1 MDNGGFESIWMRV
14 SQIMN
19 YFCPKP
25 KRPMSHII
33 APSLLS
39 ADFLNLQRDCEMLN
53 RSAADWFHLDVMDG
67 VFVPN
72 ISFGMPIIK
81 AIRKATNKVLDVH
94 LMIVQPERYIKDFKA
109 VGADILTVHYEASTH
124 LHRSLQAIKAEGM
137 KAGVSLNP
145 HTPVEVLEDVIE
157 DLDLVLI
164 MSVNPGFGGQKFIGR
179 SIQKIERLKKMSA
192 TRNPNLIIEVDGG
205 VNLETGKRLLDAGAN
220 ALVAGNFVFS
230 SDNPE
235 RTIQE
240 LKSL

>member
-1 MDNGGFESIWMRV
+1 
-14 SQIMN
+14 
-19 YFCPKP
+19 
-25 KRPMSHII
+25 MSHII

-81 AIRKATNKVLDVH
+81 AIRKATDKVLDVH

-124 LHRSLQAIKAEGM
+124 LHRSLEAIKAEGM

-164 MSVNPGFGGQKFIGR
+164 MSVNPGFGGQKFIER

-192 TRNPNLIIEVDGG
+192 ARNPNLIIEVDGG

-240 LKSL
+240 LKAL